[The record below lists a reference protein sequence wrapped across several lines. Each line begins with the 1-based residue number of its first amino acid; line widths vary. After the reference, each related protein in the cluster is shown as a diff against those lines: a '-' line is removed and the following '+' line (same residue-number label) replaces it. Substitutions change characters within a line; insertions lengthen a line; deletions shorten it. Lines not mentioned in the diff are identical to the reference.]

1 MKTLYRVISVIT
13 LALLLLL
20 FVGAS
25 TLARGFDVT
34 YIKDLIPTQLTF
46 DKRTINNGEQIT
58 ATLALDNPTEAGL
71 YNVSLKTTLPEGLHA
86 SAAEKTYDHIA
97 GGQKIN
103 YSFKINNGEISKA
116 ALLTAKKGANP
127 HTGYQGPHA
136 IFAVLMLTILILG
149 VIFFKGNARR
159 KQKMMS
165 IILCL
170 SIGTQLGL
178 TALPREAL
186 AAGEEA
192 ASEESE
198 LPTSLE
204 NITYDVTEQLVVD
217 GEEQTVTT
225 TVSIEKISPLTVT
238 TASYEPMT
246 TKTEVAAD
254 ARFFNVVATSEEDA
268 FSDSIS
274 AADIELANAFHGVSI
289 DEINLLDE
297 HTIRLKMSGE
307 LDHSDESCGV
317 LYFDK
322 NSFKQEGDKVGVLV
336 VDVMKPLPYFADG
349 TDNVMV
355 NDDGTADIKFCL
367 DTAEFA
373 DTAGTAHFSFDN
385 TAVQPVALTVPST
398 DARKDGVLKV
408 AVNGTADKT
417 EILDALDGV
426 TMTIDS
432 AGLNC
437 GSLELELAL
446 AEERITAELTLDT
459 VTADPQSPTKAAA
472 SFNGTVSSLN
482 GSVNLMPGSISLT
495 EDTQTNAVISPITIE
510 SGTDGTFTFTVTI
523 DNPELQRWY
532 EEEGEEGLR
541 AFFAHWAS
549 NENLVLAEGSLIDA
563 YGVPVA
569 ADDYEVIV
577 YDNMSAANGVATANE
592 IIIKILGILNS
603 VDKDAPLA
611 GIAGVLGLGGMA
623 LSEDKAS
630 MAEISESIAM
640 LNETALEINKK
651 TTEIQN
657 EVNYLVD
664 ASLESKISKFQDS
677 ARSINFR
684 AGLLSSKNND
694 ILAQLAK
701 VESVD
706 SMEYAD
712 LIAQLNTILGGTS
725 SGAQNFV
732 YDTYTFGQY
741 ILGEGVVGSVLDD
754 YNTLYSRRY
763 NWESQTTNAKAE
775 YWAGNYQLYIK
786 AYMVSM
792 CYMNN
797 NNTDHMYDAQ
807 IEKMKDQFGN
817 SEIKLSTF
825 QTNLK
830 LSQGTDKNL
839 VDNQFYTVN
848 TANTTTLDQLNGV
861 EKILGDSYRGSF
873 NMSVG
878 TLFSQLN
885 KNKKIESYMED
896 NKNIITVDTLNK
908 MKNRLQ
914 ASGKKSIYDEM
925 TAVGIVLPSKYLY
938 IGNESLSAEDRLW
951 IMSIVTLSIG
961 ASGTGCFRGDVY
973 NLETNTLDKNVGLVK
988 FRYITGGDFF
998 EYNLDTYKSA
1008 NDKTIFVFNKTTQ

>member
-103 YSFKINNGEISKA
+103 YSFKINNGEVSKA

-178 TALPREAL
+178 AALPREAL

-225 TVSIEKISPLTVT
+225 TVSIEKIAPLTVT

-385 TAVQPVALTVPST
+385 TAVQPVALTIPST

-482 GSVNLMPGSISLT
+482 GSVNLTPGSISLT

-577 YDNMSAANGVATANE
+577 YDNMLASNSAASTTDLVS
-592 IIIKILGILNS
+592 KILTIVNS
-603 VDKDAPLA
+603 FAKDAPIG
-611 GIAGVLGLGGMA
+611 GIAGILGLGSLAM
-623 LSEDKAS
+623 SESKES
-630 MAEISESIAM
+630 MSGISESVAA
-640 LNETALEINKK
+640 LNESALEINK
-651 TTEIQN
+651 TTTKIQN

-664 ASLESKISKFQDS
+664 ASLESKISKFQDN

-684 AGLLSSKNND
+684 AGLLSSSTND

-701 VESVD
+701 VESIE
-706 SMEYAD
+706 SQEYKD
-712 LIAQLNTILGGTS
+712 LMDQLNIILGGTTT
-725 SGAQNFV
+725 GGQGFV
-732 YDTYTFGQY
+732 YDAYTFGQY

-754 YNTLYSRRY
+754 YVTLYNRRY
-763 NWESQTTNAKAE
+763 NWDSQTTTAKSE
-775 YWAGNYQLYIK
+775 YWASNYQLYIK
-786 AYMVSM
+786 AYMISM
-792 CYMNN
+792 CYMNAN
-797 NNTDHMYDAQ
+797 NKDHMYDAQ
-807 IEKMKDQFGN
+807 ITKMKDQFN
-817 SEIKLSTF
+817 SINTKWTTF
-825 QTNLK
+825 QENLK
-830 LSQGTDKNL
+830 PPVGKDRNL
-839 VDNQFYTVN
+839 VDKQLYTVK
-848 TANTTTLDQLNGV
+848 TANTVTLDPLKDIH
-861 EKILGDSYRGSF
+861 EILGDTYRGSF
-873 NMSVG
+873 NMKVE
-878 TLFSQLN
+878 TLFNDLTKDRKITSYQAD
-885 KNKKIESYMED
+885 NKKIIS
-896 NKNIITVDTLNK
+896 VDTLNT
-908 MKNRLQ
+908 MKNRLSS
-914 ASGKKSIYDEM
+914 SGHKTLYDEM
-925 TAVGIVLPSKYLY
+925 TAIGMVLPTKYLY
-938 IGNESLSAEDRLW
+938 IGNESLNIDDRLW
-951 IMSIVTLSIG
+951 IMSILTLFVG
-961 ASGTGCFRGDVY
+961 ANGTGSFRGDVY
-973 NLETNTLDKNVGLVK
+973 NLETNALEKNVKLVK
-988 FRYITGGDFF
+988 FRFTTGSDFF

-1008 NDKTIFVFNKTTQ
+1008 YDKTPFVFKTTTQ

>member
-25 TLARGFDVT
+25 TLARDFDIT

-46 DKRTINNGEQIT
+46 DKRTINDGEQIT

-71 YNVSLKTTLPEGLHA
+71 YNVTLKTTLPEGLHA
-86 SAAEKTYDHIA
+86 SAAEKTYSHIA

-103 YSFKINNGEISKA
+103 YSFKINNGEVSKA

-127 HTGYQGPHA
+127 QTGYQGPHA

-149 VIFFKGNARR
+149 VIFFKGNTRR

-178 TALPREAL
+178 AALPREAL

-192 ASEESE
+192 ASEDSE
-198 LPTSLE
+198 LPTALE
-204 NITYDVTEQLVVD
+204 NITYDVTEQLVVN
-217 GEEQTVTT
+217 GEEQNVTT
-225 TVSIEKISPLTVT
+225 TVSIEKIEPLTVT
-238 TASYEPMT
+238 TASHEPMT
-246 TKTEVAAD
+246 TETEVAAN
-254 ARFFNVVATSEEDA
+254 ARFFNVVVTSEEDA
-268 FSDSIS
+268 FSDSIT
-274 AADIELANAFHGVSI
+274 AADIRRANAFHGVAI

-297 HTIRLKMSGE
+297 HTIHLKMSGE

-322 NSFKQEGDKVGVLV
+322 DSFKQEGDKVGVLV
-336 VDVMKPLPYFADG
+336 VDVMKPLPYFAEG
-349 TDNVMV
+349 TDNVTV
-355 NDDGTADIKFCL
+355 NDDGTADIKFCI

-373 DTAGTAHFSFDN
+373 DTVDAAHFTFDN

-398 DARKDGVLKV
+398 EARKDGVLKV
-408 AVNGTADKT
+408 AVNGTADKA
-417 EILDALDGV
+417 EILSALDGV

-472 SFNGTVSSLN
+472 SFTGSVSSLN
-482 GSVNLMPGSISLT
+482 GRVNLTPGSVSLMG
-495 EDTQTNAVISPITIE
+495 DTLTDAVISPITIE
-510 SGTDGTFTFTVTI
+510 SGTDGTFAFTVTL
-523 DNPELQRWY
+523 DSPELQKWY

-549 NENLVLAEGSLIDA
+549 NEKIALAEGSLMNA
-563 YGVPVA
+563 YEVPVA
-569 ADDYEVIV
+569 ASSYDIIV
-577 YDNMSAANGVATANE
+577 YDNMSAENGVALVND
-592 IIIKILGILNS
+592 IMIKIFNILNS
-603 VDKDAPLA
+603 YDKDAPFAGVA
-611 GIAGVLGLGGMA
+611 GILGLGGMA
-623 LSEDKAS
+623 LSEDKES

-640 LNETALEINKK
+640 LNETALEINRR

-694 ILAQLAK
+694 ILAQLTE

-706 SMEYAD
+706 SPEYAD
-712 LIAQLNTILGGTS
+712 LIAQLNTILGSTA

-732 YDTYTFGQY
+732 YDTYTYGQY
-741 ILGEGVVGSVLDD
+741 MLGEGVVGSTLDD

-786 AYMVSM
+786 AYMISM

-797 NNTDHMYDAQ
+797 NNTDNMYDAQ
-807 IEKMKDQFGN
+807 IEEMKDQFK
-817 SEIKLSTF
+817 SMESKWSTF
-825 QTNLK
+825 QKKLK
-830 LSQGTDKNL
+830 LPQGKDKNL
-839 VDNQFYTVN
+839 VDNQFYTVK
-848 TANTTTLDQLNGV
+848 TANTITLNNLDEV
-861 EKILGDSYRGSF
+861 KDILGETYRGSF
-873 NMSVG
+873 NMSVS
-878 TLFSQLN
+878 TLFSQLK
-885 KNKKIESYMED
+885 KNRKIESYMED

-914 ASGKKSIYDEM
+914 ASGQTSLYDEM

-938 IGNESLSAEDRLW
+938 IGNESLSVEKRLW
-951 IMSIVTLSIG
+951 IMSILTFSIG
-961 ASGTGCFRGDVY
+961 ASGTGCFRGDLY
-973 NLETNTLDKNVGLVK
+973 NLDTNTLEKNEGLVN
-988 FRYITGGDFF
+988 FTFTTGGDFF
-998 EYNLDTYKSA
+998 EYNLDSYKSVS
-1008 NDKTIFVFNKTTQ
+1008 DKTPFVFKKTEQ

>member
-46 DKRTINNGEQIT
+46 DKRTINDGEQIT

-103 YSFKINNGEISKA
+103 YSFKINNGEVSKA

-178 TALPREAL
+178 AALPREAL

-225 TVSIEKISPLTVT
+225 TVSIEKIAPLTVT

-297 HTIRLKMSGE
+297 HTIHLKMSGE

-322 NSFKQEGDKVGVLV
+322 DSFKQNGDKVGVLV
-336 VDVMKPLPYFADG
+336 VDVMTPLPYFAEG
-349 TDNVMV
+349 TDNVIV
-355 NDDGTADIKFCL
+355 NDDGTADIKFCI

-373 DTAGTAHFSFDN
+373 DTVGTAHFAFDN

-398 DARKDGVLKV
+398 EARKDGILKI
-408 AVNGTADKT
+408 AVNGTDDKT

-437 GSLELELAL
+437 GSLEMDLELE
-446 AEERITAELTLDT
+446 EERITAELTLDT

-472 SFNGTVSSLN
+472 TFTGMVSSLN
-482 GSVNLMPGSISLT
+482 GSVNLIPGSVSLT
-495 EDTQTNAVISPITIE
+495 EDTLTDAVISPVTIE
-510 SGTDGTFTFTVTI
+510 RTDTFTFSVTI
-523 DNPELQRWY
+523 DNTELQRWY

-569 ADDYEVIV
+569 AGDYEVIV
-577 YDNMSAANGVATANE
+577 YDNMLASNSAASTTDLVS
-592 IIIKILGILNS
+592 KILTIVNS
-603 VDKDAPLA
+603 FAKDAPIG
-611 GIAGVLGLGGMA
+611 GIAGILGLGSLAMSESKESMSGISDSVAA
-623 LSEDKAS
+623 LSES
-630 MAEISESIAM
+630 
-640 LNETALEINKK
+640 ALEINKM
-651 TTEIQN
+651 TTKIQS

-684 AGLLSSKNND
+684 AGLLSSSTND

-701 VESVD
+701 VESIE
-706 SMEYAD
+706 SQEYKD
-712 LIAQLNTILGGTS
+712 LMDQLKTILGGTTT
-725 SGAQNFV
+725 GGQGFV
-732 YDTYTFGQY
+732 YDAYTFGQY

-754 YNTLYSRRY
+754 YVMLYNRRY
-763 NWESQTTNAKAE
+763 NWDSQTTTAKSE
-775 YWAGNYQLYIK
+775 YWASNYQLYIK
-786 AYMVSM
+786 AYMISM
-792 CYMNN
+792 CYMNAN
-797 NNTDHMYDAQ
+797 NKDHMYDAQ
-807 IEKMKDQFGN
+807 ITKMKDQF
-817 SEIKLSTF
+817 SSIDTKWTTF
-825 QTNLK
+825 QANLK
-830 LSQGTDKNL
+830 PPAGKDRNL
-839 VDNQFYTVN
+839 VDKQLYTVK
-848 TANTTTLDQLNGV
+848 TANTVTLDPLKDIH
-861 EKILGDSYRGSF
+861 EILGDKYRGSF
-873 NMSVG
+873 NMKVE
-878 TLFSQLN
+878 TLFNNLIKDKKITSYQAD
-885 KNKKIESYMED
+885 NKKIIS
-896 NKNIITVDTLNK
+896 VDTLNT
-908 MKNRLQ
+908 MKNRLSS
-914 ASGKKSIYDEM
+914 SGHKTLYDEM
-925 TAVGIVLPSKYLY
+925 TAVGMVLPTKYLY
-938 IGNESLSAEDRLW
+938 IGNESLNVDDRLW
-951 IMSIVTLSIG
+951 IMSILTVFAG
-961 ASGTGCFRGDVY
+961 ASGTGSFRGDVY
-973 NLETNTLDKNVGLVK
+973 NLETNALEKNVKLVK
-988 FRYITGGDFF
+988 FRFITGGDFF
-998 EYNLDTYKSA
+998 EYNLDSYKSA
-1008 NDKTIFVFNKTTQ
+1008 YDKTPFVFKTTAQ

>member
-103 YSFKINNGEISKA
+103 YSFKINNGEVSKA

-136 IFAVLMLTILILG
+136 IFAVLILTILILG

-225 TVSIEKISPLTVT
+225 TVTIEKIAPLTVT
-238 TASYEPMT
+238 SANYEALSTATQVASNAT
-246 TKTEVAAD
+246 FFEVI
-254 ARFFNVVATSEEDA
+254 VSSEEDA
-268 FSDSIS
+268 FTDTIKPEN
-274 AADIELANAFHGVSI
+274 IGRTNAFDGINI
-289 DEINLLDE
+289 DEITLLDE
-297 HTIRLKMSGE
+297 HTLRLKMSGE

-322 NSFKQEGDKVGVLV
+322 DSFKQNGDKIGVLV
-336 VDVMKPLPYFADG
+336 VDVMTPLPYFAEG
-349 TDNVMV
+349 TDNVTV
-355 NDDGTADIKFCL
+355 NDDGTADIKFCI

-373 DTAGTAHFSFDN
+373 DTAGTAHFAFDN
-385 TAVQPVALTVPST
+385 TAVQPVALTIPST
-398 DARKDGVLKV
+398 ESRRDGILKV
-408 AVNGTADKT
+408 TVNGTVDKT

-437 GSLELELAL
+437 GSLELQLAL
-446 AEERITAELTLDT
+446 EEERITAELTLDT

-472 SFNGTVSSLN
+472 AFTGAVSSLN
-482 GSVNLMPGSISLT
+482 GSVNLTSGSVSLT
-495 EDTQTNAVISPITIE
+495 NDTLPDAVISPVTIE
-510 SGTDGTFTFTVTI
+510 SGTDGTFAFTVAI
-523 DNPELQRWY
+523 DNPELQKWY

-541 AFFAHWAS
+541 AFFAHWAC
-549 NENLVLAEGSLIDA
+549 NEKIVLAEGSLMDA

-569 ADDYEVIV
+569 ASDYAAIV
-577 YDNMSAANGVATANE
+577 YDNMLAVNSASSTVDSVS
-592 IIIKILGILNS
+592 KIFTIVNS
-603 VDKDAPLA
+603 FAKDAPLA
-611 GIAGVLGLGGMA
+611 GIAGILGLGGQF
-623 LSEDKAS
+623 LSDNRTS
-630 MAEISESIAM
+630 MNEISDNIAI

-651 TTEIQN
+651 TTQIQN
-657 EVNYLVD
+657 EVNYLVN
-664 ASLESKISKFQDS
+664 ASLLSKISSFQDS
-677 ARSINFR
+677 ARSLNFR

-701 VESVD
+701 VESTD
-706 SMEYAD
+706 SPEYSE
-712 LIAQLNTILGGTS
+712 LITQLNTILGNTANGGQS
-725 SGAQNFV
+725 FV
-732 YDTYTFGQY
+732 YDTYTYGQY

-754 YNTLYSRRY
+754 YNTLYNRRY
-763 NWESQTTNAKAE
+763 NWQSQTTSAKKD

-786 AYMVSM
+786 TYMISM
-792 CYMNN
+792 CYMSN
-797 NNTDHMYDAQ
+797 NNTDHMYDEQ
-807 IEKMKDQFGN
+807 IAKMKDQFRN
-817 SEIKLSTF
+817 IESKWSAF
-825 QTNLK
+825 QTSLILPAGK
-830 LSQGTDKNL
+830 DRNL
-839 VDNQFYTVN
+839 VDNKMYTVN
-848 TANTTTLDQLNGV
+848 KANTTTLNTLEDIKN
-861 EKILGDSYRGSF
+861 ILDKGDEGAYFKSLE
-873 NMSVG
+873 SV
-878 TLFSQLN
+878 LSEHA
-885 KNKKIESYMED
+885 KNKKLQSYKKD
-896 NKNIITVDTLNK
+896 NKNIITVDTLNT
-908 MKNRLQ
+908 MKSRLS
-914 ASGKKSIYDEM
+914 ASGKSTLYDEM
-925 TAVGIVLPSKYLY
+925 QAVGMVLPSQYLY
-938 IGNESLSAEDRLW
+938 IGNESISVTDRLW
-951 IMSIVTLSIG
+951 ISSILTFCAG
-961 ASGTGCFRGDVY
+961 AHGKASVSADVY
-973 NLETNTLDKNVGLVK
+973 DLKKNTVDKNTRLVSMRFTSDVFTLLLSDYEK
-988 FRYITGGDFF
+988 VFDET
-998 EYNLDTYKSA
+998 L
-1008 NDKTIFVFNKTTQ
+1008 FVFNTTE

>member
-46 DKRTINNGEQIT
+46 DKRTISDGEQIT
-58 ATLALDNPTEAGL
+58 ATLTLDNPTEAGL

-103 YSFKINNGEISKA
+103 YSFKINYGEVSKA
-116 ALLTAKKGANP
+116 ALLAAKKGANP

-149 VIFFKGNARR
+149 VIFFKGNIRR

-178 TALPREAL
+178 AALPREAL

-198 LPTSLE
+198 LPISLE

-225 TVSIEKISPLTVT
+225 TVSIEKIAPLTVT

-246 TKTEVAAD
+246 TKTEVAAN

-274 AADIELANAFHGVSI
+274 AADIELANAFHGVTI

-297 HTIRLKMSGE
+297 HTIHLKMSGE

-322 NSFKQEGDKVGVLV
+322 DSFKQNGDKVGVLV
-336 VDVMKPLPYFADG
+336 VDVMTPLPYFAEG
-349 TDNVMV
+349 TDNVIV
-355 NDDGTADIKFCL
+355 NDDGTADIKFCI

-373 DTAGTAHFSFDN
+373 DTVGTAHFAFDN

-398 DARKDGVLKV
+398 EARKDGILKI
-408 AVNGTADKT
+408 AVNGTDDKT
-417 EILDALDGV
+417 EILEALDGV

-437 GSLELELAL
+437 GSLEMDLELE
-446 AEERITAELTLDT
+446 EERITAELTLDT
-459 VTADPQSPTKAAA
+459 VTVDPQSPTKAAA
-472 SFNGTVSSLN
+472 TFTGMVSSLN
-482 GSVNLMPGSISLT
+482 GSVNLIPGSVSLT
-495 EDTQTNAVISPITIE
+495 EDTLTDAVISPVTIE
-510 SGTDGTFTFTVTI
+510 STDTFTFSVTI
-523 DNPELQRWY
+523 DNTELQRWY

-569 ADDYEVIV
+569 AGDYEVIV
-577 YDNMSAANGVATANE
+577 YDNMLASNSAASTTDLVS
-592 IIIKILGILNS
+592 KILTIVNS
-603 VDKDAPLA
+603 FAKDAPIG
-611 GIAGVLGLGGMA
+611 GIAGILGLGSLAMSESKESMSGISDSVAA
-623 LSEDKAS
+623 LSES
-630 MAEISESIAM
+630 
-640 LNETALEINKK
+640 ALEINKM
-651 TTEIQN
+651 TTKIQS

-684 AGLLSSKNND
+684 AGLLSSSTND

-701 VESVD
+701 VESIE
-706 SMEYAD
+706 SQEYKD
-712 LIAQLNTILGGTS
+712 LMDQLNTILGGTTT
-725 SGAQNFV
+725 GGQGFV
-732 YDTYTFGQY
+732 YDAYTFGQY

-754 YNTLYSRRY
+754 YVMLYNRRY
-763 NWESQTTNAKAE
+763 NWDSQTTTAKSE
-775 YWAGNYQLYIK
+775 YWASNYQLYIK
-786 AYMVSM
+786 AYMISM
-792 CYMNN
+792 CYMNAN
-797 NNTDHMYDAQ
+797 NKDHMYDA
-807 IEKMKDQFGN
+807 
-817 SEIKLSTF
+817 
-825 QTNLK
+825 
-830 LSQGTDKNL
+830 
-839 VDNQFYTVN
+839 
-848 TANTTTLDQLNGV
+848 
-861 EKILGDSYRGSF
+861 
-873 NMSVG
+873 
-878 TLFSQLN
+878 
-885 KNKKIESYMED
+885 
-896 NKNIITVDTLNK
+896 
-908 MKNRLQ
+908 
-914 ASGKKSIYDEM
+914 
-925 TAVGIVLPSKYLY
+925 
-938 IGNESLSAEDRLW
+938 
-951 IMSIVTLSIG
+951 
-961 ASGTGCFRGDVY
+961 
-973 NLETNTLDKNVGLVK
+973 
-988 FRYITGGDFF
+988 
-998 EYNLDTYKSA
+998 
-1008 NDKTIFVFNKTTQ
+1008 